1 MKKTSKT
8 LKFFSCGVY
17 YLDAVFFV
25 SSRVVA
31 FENSFDYVSGIS
43 YEPIA
48 KLVNFLND
56 KKNEL
61 EKYGDRLRK
70 SNTVRDSVSNANN
83 ANARKSFLLSAILEP
98 VKDAIVNKP
107 KQYFGKVFCVAKDF
121 VFPGACR
128 NSVGLEDE
136 NFTAIK
142 NNSNEEEKARLKN
155 NTKMPSERR
164 IFLNQKF
171 NQLQQEISKIKAGGV
186 VIKEPIIEQ
195 KTVER
200 TIEKI
205 VSGLSQDDLD
215 SGISSVRTE
224 IQNLNTN
231 LTNKINN
238 CHPTPPRQTTA
249 VYQAVSLTNR
259 IDNLTGVSLSR
270 ITVSGVTGLTDSD
283 IPDGIT
289 ASNYLLLA
297 GGTISGDL
305 TISGNATLGVV
316 TLQNATAGYFT
327 ATSTAQASTFPL
339 RFHHR
344 FDGKRFRLP
353 RFSQRTASSQRRPC
367 FRHHFCRLSIRRN
380 GSDRRSLFRANLE
393 RNRSGYSPCRHI
405 PL

>member
-1 MKKTSKT
+1 M
-8 LKFFSCGVY
+8 
-17 YLDAVFFV
+17 
-25 SSRVVA
+25 
-31 FENSFDYVSGIS
+31 
-43 YEPIA
+43 
-48 KLVNFLND
+48 
-56 KKNEL
+56 
-61 EKYGDRLRK
+61 
-70 SNTVRDSVSNANN
+70 
-83 ANARKSFLLSAILEP
+83 
-98 VKDAIVNKP
+98 
-107 KQYFGKVFCVAKDF
+107 
-121 VFPGACR
+121 
-128 NSVGLEDE
+128 EDE

-142 NNSNEEEKARLKN
+142 NNSNEEEKGALKKQYEDAIREAN
-155 NTKMPSERR
+155 
-164 IFLNQKF
+164 ILNQKF

-224 IQNLNTN
+224 LQNLNTN

-238 CHPTPPRQTTA
+238 LSSDTSRQTTA

-316 TLQNATAGYFT
+316 TLQKRDCGIFYRDINR
-327 ATSTAQASTFPL
+327 SSLHLPL

-393 RNRSGYSPCRHI
+393 RNRVWLFPCRHI
-405 PL
+405 HFRHKYDGLDRRFQSLLDQRQI

>member
-1 MKKTSKT
+1 MFIIWT
-8 LKFFSCGVY
+8 LFFSC
-17 YLDAVFFV
+17 LRE
-25 SSRVVA
+25 SWRLK
-31 FENSFDYVSGIS
+31 NSFDYVSGIS

-142 NNSNEEEKARLKN
+142 NNSNEEEKGALKKQYEDAIREAN
-155 NTKMPSERR
+155 
-164 IFLNQKF
+164 ILNQKF

-195 KTVER
+195 KTAER

-224 IQNLNTN
+224 LQNLNTN

-238 CHPTPPRQTTA
+238 LSSDTSRQTTA

-289 ASNYLLLA
+289 ASNYLPLA

-305 TISGNATLGVV
+305 TISGNATLGVI
-316 TLQNATAGYFT
+316 TLQNATARIPHRDFNR
-327 ATSTAQASTFPL
+327 SSLHLSL

-367 FRHHFCRLSIRRN
+367 FSHHFRRVTN
-380 GSDRRSLFRANLE
+380 TAE
-393 RNRSGYSPCRHI
+393 RD
-405 PL
+405 